1 MERSNRVVSHAAGAI
16 LKDDRPSSMRTSDLS
31 MAFFPSDQ
39 FVRAFNNF
47 KKSSAPSRFLLFLE
61 EEWVDVA
68 AQVFEELAAGFLAGK
83 TALEV
88 AVHGKNYLFDF
99 IGMSRIDAETGGQNS
114 LAWIDV
120 HGRCFFPA
128 HPICRFGFGEK
139 RTLGRFRAGSDY
151 PEVLSDVNAEEVSSN
166 RWPDAKLLNGD
177 DRFYKLVEKLF
188 LLSGI
193 KKLMPTAFI
202 TSIHRCSHS
211 SPGSKFRLAS
221 FQLRKKAMTEARGN
235 ANVKFGWYGT
245 SASEMYALMSSGF
258 TKPNNGQLAAAAHGV
273 GLHLSSPHFPCASAL
288 LSEADEEGERHV
300 VLCRVIMGKSEIVE
314 PGSTQDRP
322 SDEAFDSG
330 VDDATNPKWLVVWRS
345 DMNSRIIP
353 EYIVSFKTSGHCHG
367 RRATV
372 GHKPP
377 SGLGLSFSKLFVEMG
392 RILPSSKMHALE
404 LLHDQYKG
412 GKRSKESFVR
422 QVRSIAGDRLLS
434 STIKRLR

>member
-1 MERSNRVVSHAAGAI
+1 MNKRVRRQNSNSSSWASPFAKGGSRSCISALGCLPRATTMERSNRGVSHAAGAI

-47 KKSSAPSRFLLFLE
+47 KKKQRP
-61 EEWVDVA
+61 V
-68 AQVFEELAAGFLAGK
+68 Q

-139 RTLGRFRAGSDY
+139 RTLGRFRAGSDS

-177 DRFYKLVEKLF
+177 D
-188 LLSGI
+188 
-193 KKLMPTAFI
+193 
-202 TSIHRCSHS
+202 RCSHS

-273 GLHLSSPHFPCASAL
+273 GFHLSSPHFPCASAL

-367 RRATV
+367 CRATV

-412 GKRSKESFVR
+412 GKRSKSFVR